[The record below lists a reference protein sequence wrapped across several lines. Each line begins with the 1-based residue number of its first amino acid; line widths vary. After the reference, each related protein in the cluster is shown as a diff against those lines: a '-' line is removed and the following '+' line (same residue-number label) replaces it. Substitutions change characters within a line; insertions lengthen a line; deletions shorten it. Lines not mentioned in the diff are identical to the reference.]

1 MHISDTFIYINITI
15 QEVDVK
21 KKVKILKALAD
32 DTRLKIVLCLLNG
45 RKSVTEITQIVQKAQ
60 PTVSIQLRVLE
71 LSGLIESEKESR
83 FVYYKIADKNIFA
96 VLGEQNKVKIL
107 KALADETRLKIILR
121 LLAGRESVTK
131 ITQHVQKAQPTVSL
145 QLRVLELSGL
155 IESEKE
161 GRFTFYSITDKSVLQ
176 VVNALEGK
184 KS

>member
-32 DTRLKIVLCLLNG
+32 DTRLKIVLSLLNG

-96 VLGEQNKVKIL
+96 VSQI
-107 KALADETRLKIILR
+107 
-121 LLAGRESVTK
+121 
-131 ITQHVQKAQPTVSL
+131 H
-145 QLRVLELSGL
+145 
-155 IESEKE
+155 
-161 GRFTFYSITDKSVLQ
+161 
-176 VVNALEGK
+176 
-184 KS
+184 